1 MPNRIDD
8 ATLQM
13 ALIGCAPKMADND
26 DLFRIN
32 HHWLPPSVRFDRGAH
47 FGHGLRSEFART
59 TGNFG
64 GVGSQLGMPLVHG
77 QVRVG
82 GNVGK
87 RLPRARGPL
96 DFDAVRAS
104 ALAQSEM
111 YGRLARAGITG

>member
-47 FGHGLRSEFART
+47 FGDGLGGPFACVFRVVFRAVNGPHLDVHGFRVSKKRGAFAVRPCVPWSLQEDLSLCDGIELNAASVSRGLRA
-59 TGNFG
+59 
-64 GVGSQLGMPLVHG
+64 
-77 QVRVG
+77 
-82 GNVGK
+82 
-87 RLPRARGPL
+87 
-96 DFDAVRAS
+96 
-104 ALAQSEM
+104 
-111 YGRLARAGITG
+111 